1 MPKIY
6 SDDKKQAIKAKLMH
20 EALDCIRNEGYKQ
33 LRIEDLTKKVGIA
46 QGTFYHFFKS
56 KESLLVE
63 LALAYQTF
71 INERVHEIIRTKG
84 IVGKGDFALLY
95 QQMFLSDEANVFR
108 YLKRA
113 DIEHLMS
120 RLPVETTKLMEAS
133 RTTMLTTLEHLNSP
147 RSHVNMQLAFNLIQ
161 VMNITVENRDLLV
174 ETAYESTIH
183 LLVDQLVEIVFNTDL
198 EVTYAL

>member
-20 EALDCIRNEGYKQ
+20 EALNCIRNEGYKQ

-71 INERVHEIIRTKG
+71 INERVHEIIRMKG
-84 IVGKGDFALLY
+84 SVDKGDFALLY

-133 RTTMLTTLEHLNSP
+133 RTTMLTTLEHISSP
-147 RSHVNMQLAFNLIQ
+147 RAHVNMQLAFNLIQ
-161 VMNITVENRDLLV
+161 VMNIAVENRDLLV
-174 ETAYESTIH
+174 ETAYKSTIH